1 MNMVIYYVLR
11 PVFMLDNTLLFLL
24 RICYTFL
31 HKQAAE
37 NKFIFL
43 KKMSILNFI
52 DFESPLGIFLVP
64 YNKYFDLLSG
74 MNQ

>member
-1 MNMVIYYVLR
+1 MVIYYVLR
-11 PVFMLDNTLLFLL
+11 PVFMLDNILLILL

-31 HKQAAE
+31 HKQAAQK
-37 NKFIFL
+37 KFIFSK

-52 DFESPLGIFLVP
+52 DFESPLGIFFVP

-74 MNQ
+74 MSQ